1 MIELKKLLT
10 KIENDDKKGQYYFN
24 ETWKSYKSNVSELN
38 HQLEDIKKFKRLYN
52 SQFFSDNTLKFINNA
67 RFNELNVIY
76 ELTNTKSKIIQLYDF
91 LNNKLNFKNELLL
104 EGIESVSPEK
114 LKELMSILFN
124 DIDNLDD
131 YRLFVQHCDKYND
144 NNISEIIE
152 LIKEDRIKSE
162 CIVNLFRY
170 TFVNNVL
177 KDVFKRCP
185 ILDEFNYKL
194 HENNLEQFKKL
205 DLKTMKSNQVRIKE
219 ILANQRPNIAKPSK
233 SSSLGIL
240 KHEMSKKRRIKP
252 IRKLLSQTYDV
263 ISSIKPCFLM
273 SPLSIATHL
282 DPQIFKQ
289 YFDYVIFD
297 EASQV
302 KIEDAWGAIARGKHY
317 VIMGDTKQLPPTNF
331 FDIESTVDEDEFIY
345 SNDLESILHFCKNIF
360 DSKMLKWHYRSRHD
374 SLISF
379 SVGTVNHS
387 SASSPFWYSGGTSS
401 QPPALTIASSVTGSS
416 KS

>member
-67 RFNELNVIY
+67 RFNELNVNLN

-297 EASQV
+297 EASQ
-302 KIEDAWGAIARGKHY
+302 D
-317 VIMGDTKQLPPTNF
+317 
-331 FDIESTVDEDEFIY
+331 
-345 SNDLESILHFCKNIF
+345 
-360 DSKMLKWHYRSRHD
+360 
-374 SLISF
+374 
-379 SVGTVNHS
+379 
-387 SASSPFWYSGGTSS
+387 
-401 QPPALTIASSVTGSS
+401 
-416 KS
+416 